1 MRAEAVRG
9 LGGGALVAAGA
20 WLRWGAWAAL
30 VAAGALLFADYLAG
44 RIGGER

>member
-1 MRAEAVRG
+1 MRAEAVQG
-9 LGGGALVAAGA
+9 LGGV
-20 WLRWGAWAAL
+20 AL